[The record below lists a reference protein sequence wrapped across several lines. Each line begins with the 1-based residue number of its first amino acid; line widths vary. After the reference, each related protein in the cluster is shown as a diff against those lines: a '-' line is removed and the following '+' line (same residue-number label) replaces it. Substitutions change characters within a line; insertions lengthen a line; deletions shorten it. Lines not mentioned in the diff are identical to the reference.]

1 MTSFTDRNL
10 QSSVLHRNLRHVP
23 TFAAT
28 GDGPYIVDGNGKRYL
43 DASGGAAVSCLGH
56 RHPRVVAAIKAQLDK
71 LEFAHTS
78 FFTNDACEELARL
91 LIERAPPGF
100 AGGRVAF
107 LGSGSEAME
116 SAMKLARQYFVEIGQ
131 PQRTRFVSRRMSYHG
146 NSLGALAVGGHPG
159 RRAIYQPILIET
171 TQISPCYAYRGL
183 RDGESLEAY
192 GQRTAAELES
202 ELLRLGPDTVAAFVA
217 EPVVGATL
225 GSVPAVPG
233 YFARIREICDRYG
246 VLFIADEVMCGMGR
260 TGSLFAIA
268 QDATS
273 PDIITI
279 AKGLGAGYQPI
290 AALLANARIVRGL
303 MDGSGALA
311 NGHTYMSHA
320 VACAAALAVI
330 RTFDEDDLLANVART
345 GAVLAE
351 RLHARFD
358 GHPHVGDI
366 RGRGLFLS
374 LELVED
380 RATKRPFAAGEKLA
394 TRIRDAAL
402 DAGLVCYPSSGTADG
417 TNGDHVLLA
426 PPFTIGVDHV
436 DEIVDKLERALAA
449 SLDRLGH
456 AA

>member
-1 MTSFTDRNL
+1 MASFADHNF
-10 QSSVLHRNLRHVP
+10 QSSVLHRNLRSAP
-23 TFAAT
+23 AIAAS

-56 RHPRVVAAIKAQLDK
+56 RHPRVIEAIKAQLDR
-71 LEFAHTS
+71 LEYAHTS
-78 FFTNDACEELARL
+78 FFTNDACEDLARL
-91 LIERAPPGF
+91 LVERAPAGF
-100 AGGRVAF
+100 AEGRVAF

-116 SAMKLARQYFVEIGQ
+116 ASMKLARQYFVEIGE
-131 PQRTRFVSRRMSYHG
+131 PRRTRFVSRRMSYHG

-171 TQISPCYAYRGL
+171 TQISPCYAYRNL
-183 RDGESLEAY
+183 RDGESPEAY
-192 GQRTAAELES
+192 GRRAADELES

-225 GSVPAVPG
+225 GTVPAVPG
-233 YFARIREICDRYG
+233 YFTRIREICDRYG

-260 TGSLFAIA
+260 TGTMFAIA
-268 QDATS
+268 HDAVS

-290 AALLANARIVRGL
+290 AAMLAGARVIRGL
-303 MDGSGALA
+303 LKGSGALA
-311 NGHTYMSHA
+311 NGHTYMSHS

-330 RTFDEDDLLANVART
+330 RTIDEENLLGNVVRM
-345 GAVLAE
+345 GATLAE
-351 RLHARFD
+351 RLRARFD
-358 GHPHVGDI
+358 GHPNVGDI
-366 RGRGLFLS
+366 RGRGLFQS

-380 RATKRPFAAGEKLA
+380 RATKRPFPAGRNLA
-394 TRIRDAAL
+394 NRMRAAAL

-426 PPFTIGVDHV
+426 PPFTIDAGHV
-436 DEIVDKLERALAA
+436 DETVDKLARALAA
-449 SLDRLGH
+449 SLDEIRR